1 MSTCLKRISIFL
13 MLIAVLPVTA
23 EDITPLV
30 NSARSFHLTPEEKAL
45 FVEASDRFKKYEI
58 PKNIEINASH
68 WLDNERLVFS
78 SRKYPGWEAKPD
90 EMSRVITYNV
100 NTGDITDSGYR
111 GVVMC
116 LNHLGDILLAQS
128 ERESGGA
135 VTFKEYR
142 WLAGKW
148 GKSLEPI
155 KYFAHSFIPGYLCR
169 FSSYGDP
176 IYSTSLEEQPPGFA
190 MITPLMPNHGLIED
204 TVAKRFDQIEDRVH
218 LIKPDGQRVFLANS
232 RLSRFYFAYQ
242 PWDET
247 YFEVKT
253 APAEARNFSPD
264 GNILRYKVPSL
275 FLFWRLAISSSV
287 APFPSKKG
295 IVWDL
300 QQRTGYWRK
309 QGIFLETNRQLLRI
323 EEGEPSGDI
332 ITSPDGCK
340 IHAQVVRGDPSRSL
354 PKKYLRVVIDLCM
367 ESIN

>member
-1 MSTCLKRISIFL
+1 
-13 MLIAVLPVTA
+13 MLAVALPVTA

-45 FVEASDRFKKYEI
+45 FVEAIDRFKKYEI
-58 PKNIEINASH
+58 PKNIEINASF

-90 EMSRVITYNV
+90 EMSRVISYNV
-100 NTGDITDSGYR
+100 KTGEITDSGYR
-111 GVVMC
+111 GVVIC
-116 LNHLGDILLAQS
+116 INHLGDILLAQS
-128 ERESGGA
+128 EKESGRA
-135 VTFKEYR
+135 VTYKEYR

-148 GKSLEPI
+148 GQALEPI
-155 KYFAHSFIPGYLCR
+155 KYFAHSFIPHYLCR
-169 FSSYGDP
+169 FAPFGDAIYATP
-176 IYSTSLEEQPPGFA
+176 IEQQPPCFA
-190 MITPLMPNHGLIED
+190 MVTPLMPVHGVIED
-204 TVAKRFDQIEDRVH
+204 TVVKKFDQIEDSVH
-218 LIKPDGQRVFLANS
+218 LIKPGGQRIFLSNS
-232 RLSRFYFAYQ
+232 RLSRFHFVYQ

-253 APAEARNFSPD
+253 APAEARSFSPD
-264 GNILRYKVPSL
+264 GSIRRHKVPSL
-275 FLFWRLAISSSV
+275 FLVWRMVISSSI
-287 APFPSKKG
+287 APFSSKRG

-309 QGIFLETNRQLLRI
+309 QGIFLQTDKQLIRI
-323 EEGEPSGDI
+323 EDGEPSGEI

-340 IHAQVVRGDPSRSL
+340 IHAQVVRGDPSTSF